1 VVVASGDMRRGVN
14 HPCIGGNE
22 GKTMSQDDEE
32 TLRKLREL
40 LAGDTTALTA
50 AELRR
55 LRAMLAAFDT
65 FLAGGKLGKW
75 FLGTIILLSAGI
87 AAAIKLAEYAV
98 AMGRTSP

>member
-1 VVVASGDMRRGVN
+1 MTN
-14 HPCIGGNE
+14 
-22 GKTMSQDDEE
+22 DDEE

-40 LAGDTTALTA
+40 LDGDTASLTP

-75 FLGTIILLSAGI
+75 FLGGIILLAGGI
-87 AAAIKLAEYAV
+87 AAAVKLAEYAS
-98 AMGRTSP
+98 ALGRGAQ

>member
-1 VVVASGDMRRGVN
+1 
-14 HPCIGGNE
+14 
-22 GKTMSQDDEE
+22 MSQEDEE

-40 LAGDTTALTA
+40 LAGDTANLTP

-75 FLGTIILLSAGI
+75 FLGTIILLAAGI
-87 AAAIKLAEYAV
+87 AAAIKLAEYWA
-98 AMGRTSP
+98 AMGRAAP